1 MAQYMYEPLSAQDHS
16 FLVMETPSLHMHVA
30 STQIFELGPLATEEG
45 GVDFA
50 RIKRFIGSVLH
61 RIPRY
66 RQKLHWVPLFDTPVW
81 VDDDEFSLDYH
92 VRHTALPRP
101 GNDEQLRNLSARI
114 MAQRLD
120 RTRPLWEIWV
130 VEGLSGGRFALVSK
144 IHHCMIDGSSGVDIS
159 QILQSRTPERRIG
172 EAPPF
177 VPRPTP
183 SGGEL
188 LAHALRWR
196 AGLPLRALR
205 GLRAFRRESGNAWD
219 EIRLRTRVLAR
230 MFLEQYGRASDSP
243 INGEVGPHRSF
254 GWLDS
259 DLAALK
265 AARRAFGCTL
275 NDLVLTIVT
284 GAFRDYLRLRGVRP
298 EDLEFRIQAPVSV
311 RSEDEKGRLGNRVS
325 GWVLT
330 LPLGE
335 EDPRRQLA
343 AIQATTRD
351 LKESKQALGV
361 EMMMTA
367 MGEMPTALL
376 SLGMQAASGTIN
388 SLVTNVPGPQFPL
401 YLQGARMLA
410 MYPQVPLLLNLG
422 LGLALISYDG
432 KVCWG
437 FNADPKLV
445 PDLEAFIAAIR
456 SSQARV
462 LATAHPAAAN
472 EAESEPAASPR
483 KRTRTRAAGDSE
495 PARSS

>member
-16 FLVMETPSLHMHVA
+16 FLVMETSSLHMHVA
-30 STQIFELGPLATEEG
+30 STQLFELGPLATAEG

-66 RQKLHWVPLFDTPVW
+66 RQKLHFVPIFETPVW
-81 VDDDEFSLDYH
+81 VDDDEFSLDFH
-92 VRHTALPRP
+92 VRHTALPKP
-101 GNDEQLRNLSARI
+101 GSDKQLRQLAARI
-114 MAQRLD
+114 MAQPLD

-130 VEGLSGGRFALVSK
+130 VEGLSEGRFALVSK

-172 EAPPF
+172 QAPPF
-177 VPRPTP
+177 VARPTP
-183 SGGEL
+183 GPGEL
-188 LAHALRWR
+188 FGYALRWR

-205 GLRAFRRESGNAWD
+205 GLREFRRETEDAWG
-219 EIRLRTRVLAR
+219 ELRLRARVLAR
-230 MFLEQYGRASDSP
+230 MFLEQYGRASESP
-243 INGEVGPHRSF
+243 INGPIGPHRTF
-254 GWLDS
+254 GWVDM
-259 DLAALK
+259 DLAELR
-265 AARRAFGCTL
+265 AARRGFGCTL
-275 NDLVLTIVT
+275 NDLVLCIVT

-311 RSEDEKGRLGNRVS
+311 RSEDERGRLGNRVS
-325 GWVLT
+325 GWVVT

-335 EDPRRQLA
+335 EDPRLQLA
-343 AIQATTRD
+343 EIQETTRD

-361 EMMMTA
+361 EMMMAA

-388 SLVTNVPGPQFPL
+388 SIVTNVPGPQFPL

-410 MYPQVPLLLNLG
+410 LYPQVPLLQSLG
-422 LGLALISYDG
+422 LGIALISYDG

-445 PDLEAFIAAIR
+445 PDLEVFVAAIR

-462 LATAHPAAAN
+462 LALARPEPA
-472 EAESEPAASPR
+472 SEPLTAPHEAAPSRSGGSAP
-483 KRTRTRAAGDSE
+483 
-495 PARSS
+495 PARSG

>member
-1 MAQYMYEPLSAQDHS
+1 MAQYMYEPLSPQDHS

-30 STQIFELGPLATEEG
+30 STQLFELGPLASADG

-66 RQKLHWVPLFDTPVW
+66 RQKLHWVPLFDSPVW
-81 VDDDEFSLDYH
+81 VDDDEFSLDFH

-120 RTRPLWEIWV
+120 RTHPLWEIWV

-172 EAPPF
+172 QPPPF

-183 SGGEL
+183 GPGEL

-196 AGLPLRALR
+196 AGFPLRALR
-205 GLRAFRRESGNAWD
+205 GLRAFRRETEDAW
-219 EIRLRTRVLAR
+219 EELKLRTRVLAR

-243 INGEVGPHRSF
+243 INGEVGPHRRVD
-254 GWLDS
+254 WLDM
-259 DLAALK
+259 DLAELK
-265 AARRAFGCTL
+265 DARRALGCTL

-311 RSEDEKGRLGNRVS
+311 RSEDERGRLGNRVS
-325 GWVLT
+325 GWVVT

-343 AIQATTRD
+343 AIQETTRD

-388 SLVTNVPGPQFPL
+388 SIVTNVPGPQFPL
-401 YLQGARMLA
+401 YLQGACMLA
-410 MYPQVPLLLNLG
+410 MYPMVPLLSSLG
-422 LGLALISYDG
+422 LGIALISYDG

-445 PDLEAFIAAIR
+445 PDLEAFVAAVR
-456 SSQARV
+456 SHQARV
-462 LATAHPAAAN
+462 LATARP
-472 EAESEPAASPR
+472 EPASEARAPRRKSP
-483 KRTRTRAAGDSE
+483 RTRTAGSPE
-495 PARSS
+495 PAPGS

>member
-1 MAQYMYEPLSAQDHS
+1 MYEPLSAQDHS
-16 FLVMETPSLHMHVA
+16 FLVMETSSLHMHVA
-30 STQIFELGPLATEEG
+30 STQVFELGPLATAEG

-50 RIKRFIGSVLH
+50 RIKRFIGSILH

-66 RQKLHWVPLFDTPVW
+66 RQKLHWVPLFETPVW
-81 VDDDEFSLDYH
+81 VDDGEFSLDFH
-92 VRHTALPRP
+92 VRHTALPKP

-130 VEGLSGGRFALVSK
+130 IEGLSEGRFALVSK

-172 EAPPF
+172 QSPPF

-183 SGGEL
+183 SPSEL
-188 LAHALRWR
+188 LGYALRWR

-205 GLRAFRRESGNAWD
+205 GLRAFRRETEDAWG
-219 EIRLRTRVLAR
+219 ELRLRARVIAR

-254 GWLDS
+254 GWLDT
-259 DLAALK
+259 DLAELK
-265 AARRAFGCTL
+265 AARRSLGCTL

-325 GWVLT
+325 GWVVT
-330 LPLGE
+330 LPLGQD
-335 EDPRRQLA
+335 DPRRQLA
-343 AIQATTRD
+343 AIQETTRD

-410 MYPQVPLLLNLG
+410 MYPQVPLLQSIG
-422 LGLALISYDG
+422 LGIALISYDG

-437 FNADPKLV
+437 FNGDPKLV

-456 SSQARV
+456 CSQARV
-462 LATAHPAAAN
+462 LALAGP
-472 EAESEPAASPR
+472 ESASEGAPRPR
-483 KRTRTRAAGDSE
+483 KAGRSRE
-495 PARSS
+495 PARRPTLESTS

>member
-1 MAQYMYEPLSAQDHS
+1 MAQYMYEPLSTQDQS

-30 STQIFELGPLATEEG
+30 STQIFELGPLATPDG

-66 RQKLHWVPLFDTPVW
+66 RQKLHWVPVFQTPVW
-81 VDDDEFSLDYH
+81 VDDDEFSLDFH

-101 GNDEQLRNLSARI
+101 GSDEQLRQLAARI
-114 MAQRLD
+114 MAQPLD

-130 VEGLSGGRFALVSK
+130 VEGLSESRFALVSK
-144 IHHCMIDGSSGVDIS
+144 IHHCMIDGASGVDIS
-159 QILQSRTPERRIG
+159 QILQSRTPDRRIG
-172 EAPPF
+172 QAPPF
-177 VPRPTP
+177 VPRSTP
-183 SGGEL
+183 SPGEL
-188 LAHALRWR
+188 LGYALRWR

-205 GLRAFRRESGNAWD
+205 GLRELRRETGDAWG
-219 EIRLRTRVLAR
+219 ELQLRARVLAR
-230 MFLEQYGRASDSP
+230 MFLEQYGRASESP
-243 INGEVGPHRSF
+243 INGPVGPHRTF
-254 GWLDS
+254 GWLDM
-259 DLAALK
+259 DLAELK
-265 AARRAFGCTL
+265 GARRALGCTL

-311 RSEDEKGRLGNRVS
+311 RSEDERGRLGNRVS
-325 GWVLT
+325 GWVVT

-343 AIQATTRD
+343 AIQETTRD

-367 MGEMPTALL
+367 MGAMPTALL

-410 MYPQVPLLLNLG
+410 MYPQVPLLANLG
-422 LGLALISYDG
+422 LGIALISYDG
-432 KVCWG
+432 RVCWG

-445 PDLEAFIAAIR
+445 PDLDAFIAAIR

-462 LATAHPAAAN
+462 LGAARPEPA
-472 EAESEPAASPR
+472 SEPAAPPR
-483 KRTRTRAAGDSE
+483 KSARRGAVGNGE